1 MDLGLMR
8 TIMAADRTLMAW
20 TRTALSLLSFS
31 FTIYKVLEGLQDT
44 GRKFIHPHAPQAAGL
59 FLAGM
64 GLLSMLLGGVQYRMT
79 MKQLLHGQHLWAYM
93 RAPTIMAALLGVIGL
108 ILFIGIATR
117 LF

>member
-8 TIMAADRTLMAW
+8 TVMAADRTLMAW

-31 FTIYKVLEGLQDT
+31 FTIYKVLEGLQET
-44 GRKFIHPHAPQAAGL
+44 GRKFIHPNAPRAAGL

-64 GLLSMLLGGVQYRMT
+64 GLLAMALGGAQYRLT
-79 MKQLLHGQHLWAYM
+79 MRQLLSGQHLWAYM
-93 RAPTIMAALLGVIGL
+93 RAPMIMAALLGVIGVV
-108 ILFIGIATR
+108 LFIGIATR